1 MLTGEAS
8 KHAPCCF
15 LSMWPMA
22 CSAALM
28 VAALGVLVKT
38 IANVVMRALS
48 FASQLKP
55 PGAMIVSTMNL
66 LPCASTLNLLQSTPT
81 WRSGFFLAC
90 AREER
95 SGARTK
101 GGRT

>member
-1 MLTGEAS
+1 
-8 KHAPCCF
+8 
-15 LSMWPMA
+15 MA
-22 CSAALM
+22 CSPAMM
-28 VAALGVLVKT
+28 VAALGVLVKS
-38 IANVVMRALS
+38 IANVVIRALS

-66 LPCASTLNLLQSTPT
+66 LPCASTTNLLQSTPT
-81 WRSGFFLAC
+81 WKFGFFLAC

-101 GGRT
+101 GGRTERKRKGRIGAAA